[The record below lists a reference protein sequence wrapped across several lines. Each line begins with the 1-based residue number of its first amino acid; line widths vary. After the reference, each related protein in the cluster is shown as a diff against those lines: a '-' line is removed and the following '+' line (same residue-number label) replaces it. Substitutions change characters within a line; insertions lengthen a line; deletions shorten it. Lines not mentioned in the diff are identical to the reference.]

1 MIVVT
6 PCRRPNHSS
15 ALETSVIE
23 GRIAGM
29 PTPAQTPA
37 PRAPAPGVELPG
49 IEALQT
55 QMAEISGQLAGWR
68 AERSMV
74 QQQLRNNRSDVANRP
89 DVVARYAEL
98 SAKIAKGEAD
108 IDRMRSQ
115 VATLQGVTR
124 NQVTESGVLV
134 PPSPPYQRRGPDPD
148 MVFGMGFVLAM
159 SLVVPISI
167 AIAKRI
173 WRGKR
178 DTGPIIEDR
187 VSARMDRLEQ
197 AVDTIA
203 VEIERI
209 SEGQRF
215 VTKVLAERPAATNNA
230 PAAPESNNAAG
241 LGEAKPFL
249 ALGAGPIEPIRMAE
263 RQAVRQSITPH

>member
-1 MIVVT
+1 
-6 PCRRPNHSS
+6 
-15 ALETSVIE
+15 
-23 GRIAGM
+23 M
-29 PTPAQTPA
+29 PIPVQTPA
-37 PRAPAPGVELPG
+37 PRAPVPGVELPG
-49 IEALQT
+49 VEALQT
-55 QMAEISGQLAGWR
+55 QMAEISGQMAGWR
-68 AERSMV
+68 AERSML
-74 QQQLRNNRSDVANRP
+74 QQQLRNNRSDVVDRP
-89 DVVARYAEL
+89 EVVARYADL
-98 SAKIAKGEAD
+98 TGKIARGEAD
-108 IDRMRSQ
+108 LDRLRSQ
-115 VATLQGVTR
+115 VARMQGVNR
-124 NQVTESGVLV
+124 NQVTETGVLV
-134 PPSPPYQRRGPDPD
+134 PPSPPFQRRGPDPD

-167 AIAKRI
+167 AIARRI

-215 VTKVLAERPAATNNA
+215 VTKVLAERPIATNNP
-230 PAAPESNNAAG
+230 PAAPETNNAAG
-241 LGEAKPFL
+241 LGESKPFL
-249 ALGAGPIEPIRMAE
+249 ALGAGPIEPIRAAE